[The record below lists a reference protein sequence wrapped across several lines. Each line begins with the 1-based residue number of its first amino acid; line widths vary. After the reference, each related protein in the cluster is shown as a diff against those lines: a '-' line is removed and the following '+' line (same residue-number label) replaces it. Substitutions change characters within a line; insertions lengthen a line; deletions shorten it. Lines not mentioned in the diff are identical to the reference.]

1 MKARVVLYSEP
12 QHSIFLDKAVILRT
26 AKSIALTA
34 LLVSTSGCQL
44 LIDNRSRGSGAVVVV
59 PSAEWDAMRQAS
71 LKASEKPAN
80 DELGN
85 EEPRKT
91 QTLAEPAKI
100 TPTPGSEAISFTNYT
115 NANLGGCAT
124 IGIIEMHHHGDIDDA
139 ITLLKNEA
147 FRLNSNLLVPM
158 QMNSERTDNHNV
170 ISIEA
175 RMLTCP
181 LKLARGN

>member
-1 MKARVVLYSEP
+1 MALAAVL
-12 QHSIFLDKAVILRT
+12 I
-26 AKSIALTA
+26 
-34 LLVSTSGCQL
+34 STSGCQL
-44 LIDNRSRGSGAVVVV
+44 LIDNRSRESGAVVVV

-71 LKASEKPAN
+71 LAASEKQTN
-80 DELGN
+80 DELASK
-85 EEPRKT
+85 EPSET
-91 QTLAEPAKI
+91 PTVAEPAKI

-115 NANLGGCAT
+115 GANLGGCAT
-124 IGIIEMHHHGDIDDA
+124 IGIIEVHHHGDMDDA

-158 QMNSERTDNHNV
+158 QMNSERTDDSSM

-175 RMLTCP
+175 RMLACP

>member
-1 MKARVVLYSEP
+1 M
-12 QHSIFLDKAVILRT
+12 ILKT
-26 AKSIALTA
+26 AKSMALTT
-34 LLVSTSGCQL
+34 LLISTSGCQL
-44 LIDNRSRGSGAVVVV
+44 LIDNRSRESGAVVVV

-71 LKASEKPAN
+71 LAASEKPASEEPAN
-80 DELGN
+80 DEPG
-85 EEPRKT
+85 EMPAV
-91 QTLAEPAKI
+91 AEPGKI
-100 TPTPGSEAISFTNYT
+100 TPTPGSETISFTNYT
-115 NANLGGCAT
+115 GANLGGCAT
-124 IGIIEMHHHGDIDDA
+124 IGIIEMHHRGDMDDA

-158 QMNSERTDNHNV
+158 QMNSERTDDYNM

>member
-1 MKARVVLYSEP
+1 M
-12 QHSIFLDKAVILRT
+12 ILKT
-26 AKSIALTA
+26 AKSMALTA
-34 LLVSTSGCQL
+34 LLISTSGCQL
-44 LIDNRSRGSGAVVVV
+44 LIDNRSRESGAVVVV

-71 LKASEKPAN
+71 LAASEKPASEEPAN
-80 DELGN
+80 DEPSETPAAL
-85 EEPRKT
+85 K
-91 QTLAEPAKI
+91 PAKI

-115 NANLGGCAT
+115 GANLGGCAT
-124 IGIIEMHHHGDIDDA
+124 IGIIEMHHRGDIDDA

-158 QMNSERTDNHNV
+158 QMNSERTDDYNM

>member
-1 MKARVVLYSEP
+1 M
-12 QHSIFLDKAVILRT
+12 ILRT
-26 AKSIALTA
+26 AKSMALTA
-34 LLVSTSGCQL
+34 LLISTSGCQL
-44 LIDNRSRGSGAVVVV
+44 LIDNRSRDSGAVVVV

-71 LKASEKPAN
+71 LAASEEPAN
-80 DELGN
+80 DEPDEMPAAL
-85 EEPRKT
+85 K
-91 QTLAEPAKI
+91 PAKI

-115 NANLGGCAT
+115 GANLGGCAT
-124 IGIIEMHHHGDIDDA
+124 IGIIEMHHRGDMDDA

-158 QMNSERTDNHNV
+158 QMNSERTDDYNM

>member
-1 MKARVVLYSEP
+1 MILKTVKSLALATVL
-12 QHSIFLDKAVILRT
+12 I
-26 AKSIALTA
+26 
-34 LLVSTSGCQL
+34 STSGCQL
-44 LIDNRSRGSGAVVVV
+44 LIDNRSRESGAVVVV

-71 LKASEKPAN
+71 LAASEEPAN
-80 DELGN
+80 DEPDEMPAAL
-85 EEPRKT
+85 KS
-91 QTLAEPAKI
+91 AKI

-115 NANLGGCAT
+115 GANLGGCAT
-124 IGIIEMHHHGDIDDA
+124 IGIIEMHHRGDLDDA

-158 QMNSERTDNHNV
+158 QMNSERTDNYNM

-175 RMLTCP
+175 RILSCP

>member
-1 MKARVVLYSEP
+1 VSLSKVNRNTASFWTRP
-12 QHSIFLDKAVILRT
+12 VIHKT
-26 AKSIALTA
+26 AKSMALTA
-34 LLVSTSGCQL
+34 LLISTSGCQL
-44 LIDNRSRGSGAVVVV
+44 LIDNRSRESGAVVVV

-71 LKASEKPAN
+71 LAASEEPAN
-80 DELGN
+80 DEPDEMPAAL
-85 EEPRKT
+85 K
-91 QTLAEPAKI
+91 PAKI

-115 NANLGGCAT
+115 GANLGGCTT
-124 IGIIEMHHHGDIDDA
+124 IGIIEMHHRGDIDDA

-158 QMNSERTDNHNV
+158 QMNSERADNHNV

>member
-1 MKARVVLYSEP
+1 VSLSKVNRNTASFWTRP
-12 QHSIFLDKAVILRT
+12 VILKT
-26 AKSIALTA
+26 AKSMALTA
-34 LLVSTSGCQL
+34 LLISTSGCQL
-44 LIDNRSRGSGAVVVV
+44 LIDNRSRESGAVVVV

-71 LKASEKPAN
+71 LAASEKPASEEPAN
-80 DELGN
+80 DEPDEMPAAL
-85 EEPRKT
+85 K
-91 QTLAEPAKI
+91 PAKI

-115 NANLGGCAT
+115 GANLGGCAT
-124 IGIIEMHHHGDIDDA
+124 IGIIEIHHRGDMDDA

-158 QMNSERTDNHNV
+158 QMNSERTDDYNM

>member
-1 MKARVVLYSEP
+1 M
-12 QHSIFLDKAVILRT
+12 ILKT
-26 AKSIALTA
+26 AKLMALTA
-34 LLVSTSGCQL
+34 LLISTSGCQL
-44 LIDNRSRGSGAVVVV
+44 LIDNRSRESGAVVVV

-71 LKASEKPAN
+71 LAASEEPAT
-80 DELGN
+80 DEPSEMPAAL
-85 EEPRKT
+85 K
-91 QTLAEPAKI
+91 PAKI

-115 NANLGGCAT
+115 GANLGGCAT
-124 IGIIEMHHHGDIDDA
+124 IGIIEMHHRGDMDDA

-158 QMNSERTDNHNV
+158 QMNSERTDDYNM

>member
-1 MKARVVLYSEP
+1 MSFSRLNRNTASFWTMP
-12 QHSIFLDKAVILRT
+12 MILRT
-26 AKSIALTA
+26 AKSMALTA
-34 LLVSTSGCQL
+34 LLISTSGCQL
-44 LIDNRSRGSGAVVVV
+44 LIDNRSRESGAVVVV

-71 LKASEKPAN
+71 LAASEKPASEEPAN
-80 DELGN
+80 DEPDEMPAALN
-85 EEPRKT
+85 
-91 QTLAEPAKI
+91 PAKI
-100 TPTPGSEAISFTNYT
+100 TPTPGSEAIRFTNYT
-115 NANLGGCAT
+115 GANLGGCAT
-124 IGIIEMHHHGDIDDA
+124 IGIIEMHHRGDIDDA

-158 QMNSERTDNHNV
+158 QMNSERADDYIM

>member
-1 MKARVVLYSEP
+1 MSLSKVNRNTPSFWTRP
-12 QHSIFLDKAVILRT
+12 VILKT
-26 AKSIALTA
+26 AKSMALTA
-34 LLVSTSGCQL
+34 LLISTSGCQL
-44 LIDNRSRGSGAVVVV
+44 LIDNRSRESGAVVVV

-71 LKASEKPAN
+71 LAASEKPAS
-80 DELGN
+80 DKPTAL
-85 EEPRKT
+85 K
-91 QTLAEPAKI
+91 PAKI

-115 NANLGGCAT
+115 GANLSGCAT
-124 IGIIEMHHHGDIDDA
+124 IGIIEMRYRGDLDDA

-158 QMNSERTDNHNV
+158 QMNSERTDDYNM

>member
-1 MKARVVLYSEP
+1 M
-12 QHSIFLDKAVILRT
+12 
-26 AKSIALTA
+26 ALTA
-34 LLVSTSGCQL
+34 LLISTSGCQL
-44 LIDNRSRGSGAVVVV
+44 LIDNRSRESGAVVVV

-71 LKASEKPAN
+71 LAASEKPASEEPAN
-80 DELGN
+80 DEPDEMPAAL
-85 EEPRKT
+85 
-91 QTLAEPAKI
+91 EPAKI
-100 TPTPGSEAISFTNYT
+100 TPTPGSEAISLTNYT
-115 NANLGGCAT
+115 GANLGGCAT
-124 IGIIEMHHHGDIDDA
+124 IGIIEIHHRGDMDDA

-158 QMNSERTDNHNV
+158 QMNSERTDDYNM

>member
-1 MKARVVLYSEP
+1 M
-12 QHSIFLDKAVILRT
+12 ILKT
-26 AKSIALTA
+26 AKSMALTA
-34 LLVSTSGCQL
+34 LLISTSGCQL
-44 LIDNRSRGSGAVVVV
+44 LIDNRSRESGAVVVV

-71 LKASEKPAN
+71 LAASEEPAN
-80 DELGN
+80 DEPDEMPAAL
-85 EEPRKT
+85 K
-91 QTLAEPAKI
+91 PAKI

-115 NANLGGCAT
+115 GANLGGCAT
-124 IGIIEMHHHGDIDDA
+124 IGIIEMHHRGDIDDA

-158 QMNSERTDNHNV
+158 QMNSERTDDYNM

>member
-1 MKARVVLYSEP
+1 M
-12 QHSIFLDKAVILRT
+12 ILKT
-26 AKSIALTA
+26 AKSMALTA
-34 LLVSTSGCQL
+34 LLISTSGCQL
-44 LIDNRSRGSGAVVVV
+44 LIDNRSRESGAVVVV

-71 LKASEKPAN
+71 LAASEKPAS
-80 DELGN
+80 EMPAAL
-85 EEPRKT
+85 K
-91 QTLAEPAKI
+91 PAKI

-115 NANLGGCAT
+115 GANLGGCAT
-124 IGIIEMHHHGDIDDA
+124 IGIIEMHHRGDIDDA

-158 QMNSERTDNHNV
+158 QMNSERTDDYNM

>member
-1 MKARVVLYSEP
+1 M
-12 QHSIFLDKAVILRT
+12 
-26 AKSIALTA
+26 ALTA
-34 LLVSTSGCQL
+34 LLISTSGCQL
-44 LIDNRSRGSGAVVVV
+44 LIDNRSRESGAVVVV

-71 LKASEKPAN
+71 FAASEKPASEEPAN
-80 DELGN
+80 DEPG
-85 EEPRKT
+85 EMPT
-91 QTLAEPAKI
+91 VAEPAKI

-115 NANLGGCAT
+115 GANLGGCAT
-124 IGIIEMHHHGDIDDA
+124 IGIIEMHHRGDLDDA

-158 QMNSERTDNHNV
+158 QMNSERTDDYNM

>member
-1 MKARVVLYSEP
+1 M
-12 QHSIFLDKAVILRT
+12 ILRT
-26 AKSIALTA
+26 TKSMALIAL
-34 LLVSTSGCQL
+34 LISTSGCQL

-80 DELGN
+80 DKLAN
-85 EEPRKT
+85 EEPDKT

-100 TPTPGSEAISFTNYT
+100 TPTPGSEAITFTNYT
-115 NANLGGCAT
+115 GASLGGCTT
-124 IGIIEMHHHGDIDDA
+124 IGIIEVQHRGDTDDA

-147 FRLNSNLLVPM
+147 FRLNSNLLVPL
-158 QMNSERTDNHNV
+158 QMNRKRTDNYNM

>member
-1 MKARVVLYSEP
+1 M
-12 QHSIFLDKAVILRT
+12 
-26 AKSIALTA
+26 ALTA
-34 LLVSTSGCQL
+34 LLISTSGCQL
-44 LIDNRSRGSGAVVVV
+44 LIDNRSRESGAVVVV

-71 LKASEKPAN
+71 LAASEEPAN
-80 DELGN
+80 DEPSEMPAAL
-85 EEPRKT
+85 K
-91 QTLAEPAKI
+91 PAKI
-100 TPTPGSEAISFTNYT
+100 KPTPGSEAISFTNYT
-115 NANLGGCAT
+115 GANLGGCAT
-124 IGIIEMHHHGDIDDA
+124 IGIIEMHHRGDIDDA

-158 QMNSERTDNHNV
+158 QMNSERTDDYNM

>member
-1 MKARVVLYSEP
+1 
-12 QHSIFLDKAVILRT
+12 VILKT
-26 AKSIALTA
+26 AKSMALTA
-34 LLVSTSGCQL
+34 LLISTSGCQL
-44 LIDNRSRGSGAVVVV
+44 LIDNRSRESGAVVVV

-71 LKASEKPAN
+71 LAASEKPASEEPVN
-80 DELGN
+80 DEPSETPAAL
-85 EEPRKT
+85 K
-91 QTLAEPAKI
+91 PAKI

-115 NANLGGCAT
+115 GANLGGCAT
-124 IGIIEMHHHGDIDDA
+124 IGIIEMHHRGEIDDA

-158 QMNSERTDNHNV
+158 QMNSERTDDYNM

>member
-1 MKARVVLYSEP
+1 M
-12 QHSIFLDKAVILRT
+12 ILRT
-26 AKSIALTA
+26 AKSIAITA
-34 LLVSTSGCQL
+34 LLISTSGCQL
-44 LIDNRSRGSGAVVVV
+44 LIDNRSRESGAVVVV

-71 LKASEKPAN
+71 LAASEKPAA
-80 DELGN
+80 L
-85 EEPRKT
+85 KT
-91 QTLAEPAKI
+91 AKI
-100 TPTPGSEAISFTNYT
+100 TPTPGSEAIRFTNYT
-115 NANLGGCAT
+115 GANLGGCAT
-124 IGIIEMHHHGDIDDA
+124 IGIIEMHHRGDIDDA

-158 QMNSERTDNHNV
+158 QMNSERTDDYNM

>member
-1 MKARVVLYSEP
+1 M
-12 QHSIFLDKAVILRT
+12 ILKT
-26 AKSIALTA
+26 AKSMALTA
-34 LLVSTSGCQL
+34 LLISTSGCQL
-44 LIDNRSRGSGAVVVV
+44 LIDNRSRESGAVVVV

-71 LKASEKPAN
+71 LAASEKPASEEATS
-80 DELGN
+80 DEPSETPAAL
-85 EEPRKT
+85 K
-91 QTLAEPAKI
+91 PAKI

-115 NANLGGCAT
+115 GANLGGCAT
-124 IGIIEMHHHGDIDDA
+124 IGIIEMHHRGDMDDA

-158 QMNSERTDNHNV
+158 QMNSERTDNYNM

-175 RMLTCP
+175 RILTCP

>member
-1 MKARVVLYSEP
+1 MSFSRVIRNTASFWTRP
-12 QHSIFLDKAVILRT
+12 VILKT
-26 AKSIALTA
+26 AKSMALTA
-34 LLVSTSGCQL
+34 LLISTSGCQL
-44 LIDNRSRGSGAVVVV
+44 LIDNRSRDSGAVVVV

-71 LKASEKPAN
+71 LAASEEATSANPAN
-80 DELGN
+80 DEPSEMPAAL
-85 EEPRKT
+85 K
-91 QTLAEPAKI
+91 PAKI

-115 NANLGGCAT
+115 GANLGGCAT
-124 IGIIEMHHHGDIDDA
+124 IGIIEMHHRGDIDDA

-158 QMNSERTDNHNV
+158 QMNSERTDDYNM